1 MDRLFDI
8 IQREAREIQRE
19 ARERE
24 RRARAALVKTMQKD
38 H

>member
-8 IQREAREIQRE
+8 IQRE